1 MKFIHSL
8 YLAAALSVAS
18 VGSLMAQSASG
29 QFTHTVT
36 KGQSLYSISAM
47 YNVSIDDI
55 IRLNPGSEKSME
67 VR

>member
-55 IRLNPGSEKSME
+55 IR
-67 VR
+67 